1 MSKSSNAITAKAR
14 AMLAEHLKPVDY
26 ATMLQKK
33 TVGDIAIFLQ
43 SQPLYKESLEGINPK
58 SIHRGQLEVLLR
70 TGVFNRFAKLIRYAD
85 DNAKHFGHIAVME
98 TEIELILMKLHSLS
112 DQDNEILR
120 QNMISKLPLYIGS
133 YTSFPLEELA
143 DSASFQ
149 DVLALL
155 KDTSYY
161 DVLKKYEQ
169 KSLEDM
175 DFINLE
181 HSLRTRYYAT
191 CLETI
196 EKYSNTTSKEKMK
209 EIILSRI
216 ELENIAII
224 YRLKKYFTVSKEFIK
239 QMLADYCCFFRMK
252 DLYDMVDNDTA
263 EQVIQRLEKSRYKAY
278 LSNQKFLYIEHYAQ
292 RITFNMSAHFVRT
305 DTDPNLS
312 LLAYVLLA
320 DIEIQN
326 VIDIIESVRY
336 QIPQE
341 RVKALLIY

>member
-1 MSKSSNAITAKAR
+1 
-14 AMLAEHLKPVDY
+14 
-26 ATMLQKK
+26 
-33 TVGDIAIFLQ
+33 
-43 SQPLYKESLEGINPK
+43 
-58 SIHRGQLEVLLR
+58 
-70 TGVFNRFAKLIRYAD
+70 
-85 DNAKHFGHIAVME
+85 
-98 TEIELILMKLHSLS
+98 
-112 DQDNEILR
+112 
-120 QNMISKLPLYIGS
+120 
-133 YTSFPLEELA
+133 
-143 DSASFQ
+143 
-149 DVLALL
+149 
-155 KDTSYY
+155 
-161 DVLKKYEQ
+161 
-169 KSLEDM
+169 
-175 DFINLE
+175 
-181 HSLRTRYYAT
+181 
-191 CLETI
+191 
-196 EKYSNTTSKEKMK
+196 MK

-252 DLYDMVDNDTA
+252 DLYNMVDNDTA

-292 RITFNMSAHFVRT
+292 RIAFNMSAHFIRT

>member
-14 AMLAEHLKPVDY
+14 AMLAEHLTPVDY
-26 ATMLQKK
+26 ASMLQKK
-33 TVGDIAIFLQ
+33 TIGDLAVFLQ
-43 SQPLYKESLEGINPK
+43 NHPLYKESLEGINPK
-58 SIHRGQLEVLLR
+58 AIHRGQLEVLLR

-98 TEIELILMKLHSLS
+98 TEIELILMKLHTLS
-112 DQDNEILR
+112 DQDNETLR
-120 QNMISKLPLYIGS
+120 QNMISKLPLYIGN
-133 YTSFPLEELA
+133 YTSFPLEDLA
-143 DSASFQ
+143 KSSTFQ
-149 DVLALL
+149 DVLTLM
-155 KDTSYY
+155 KGTSYY

-169 KSLEDM
+169 KSLEDI
-175 DFINLE
+175 DFISLE

-191 CLETI
+191 CLDTI
-196 EKYSNTTSKEKMK
+196 DRYSNNVSKDKMK
-209 EIILSRI
+209 EIVLSRI

-224 YRLKKYFTVSKEFIK
+224 YRLKKYFTVSKEYVK
-239 QMLADYCCFFRMK
+239 QMLVNYCCFFRMK
-252 DLYDMVDNDTA
+252 DLYDMVDNDSA
-263 EQVIQRLEKSRYKAY
+263 EQVIQRLEKSRYKVY

-292 RITFNMSAHFVRT
+292 RISFNMSAHFIRT
-305 DTDPNLS
+305 YTDPNLA
-312 LLAYVLLA
+312 LLAYIILA